1 MKKFVL
7 VSLLLVASIYAEKK
21 TIGQSISD
29 AFTCTPTPY
38 VYIQPIDY
46 GSGVL
51 FFPIPSTASPEEWGK
66 NVSHWLYMH
75 PDYKVDAVKDLWWVI
90 VEKRTK

>member
-1 MKKFVL
+1 
-7 VSLLLVASIYAEKK
+7 LLLVASIYAEKK

-29 AFTCTPTPY
+29 AFTYTPAPY
-38 VYIQPIDY
+38 KYIQPIDY

-51 FFPIPSTASPEEWGK
+51 FFPIPSTADANEWGK

-75 PDYKVDAVKDLWWVI
+75 PDYKVDATMGSYWVI